1 MAVRASTG
9 VQFVRHII
17 ATIRSAVMELTHEH
31 KELYRTAKKFVQD
44 EINPHVA
51 EWEEAGIWPAREV
64 LKKLGA
70 LGMLGISRPAE
81 YGGLGL
87 DYSYSVMFAQALG
100 NSHCG
105 SVPMGIG
112 VVTDMATP
120 ALARFGSHELKKEYL
135 EPVIKGEQVCS
146 VAVSEAG
153 AGSDVASIK
162 TTARKDGGDYVINGS
177 KMWITNGTQSDW
189 ACMLVNTGEGK
200 VHQNKSLIVVP
211 LDAKGVDRKTKLDK
225 LGMRA
230 SDTAM
235 IFLDNV
241 RVPRRNLIGTEGMGF
256 MYQMLQF
263 QEERLFGAASNID
276 SMTNIIAETTD
287 YARQRQAFGQSI
299 LDNQYVHFRLAE
311 LKTEVECLRA
321 LVYYACD
328 EYVAGRD
335 ATLLASMAKLKAG
348 RLSREV
354 TDSCLQFWGGQGY
367 MWESHIAR
375 AYRDS
380 RLISIGGGAD
390 EIMLGIICK
399 LIGTL
404 PGKRK
409 KEEKAAA

>member
-1 MAVRASTG
+1 M
-9 VQFVRHII
+9 Q
-17 ATIRSAVMELTHEH
+17 LTHEH
-31 KELYRTAKKFVQD
+31 KELYRTAKKFVQE
-44 EINPHVA
+44 EINPHVQ

-64 LKKLGA
+64 LRKLGA
-70 LGMLGISRPAE
+70 LGMLGISKPVE

-87 DYSYSVMFAQALG
+87 DYSYSIMFAQALG

-120 ALARFGSHELKKEYL
+120 ALARFGTHELKKEYL

-162 TTARKDGGDYVINGS
+162 TTARKDGGDYVIDGS

-200 VHQNKSLIVVP
+200 VHQNKSLIIVP

-276 SMTNIIAETTD
+276 SMTNVIAETTE

-321 LVYYACD
+321 LVYQACE
-328 EYVAGRD
+328 EYVAGKD
-335 ATLLASMAKLKAG
+335 ATMLASMAKLKAG
-348 RLSREV
+348 RLAREV
-354 TDSCLQFWGGQGY
+354 TDTCLQFWGGQGY
-367 MWESHIAR
+367 MWETHVAR

-380 RLISIGGGAD
+380 RLMSIGGGAD

-399 LIGTL
+399 LLGTL

-409 KEEKAAA
+409 KEEQKAA